1 MALAKLELCVTYG
14 TINRFSKDYRLT
26 VFAGFL
32 RVQIILQFYQTKQH
46 RYLRLNDPLP
56 IFSLLLL

>member
-14 TINRFSKDYRLT
+14 TINGFRTDRFSKDYRLT

-32 RVQIILQFYQTKQH
+32 RVQIILQFRQIK
-46 RYLRLNDPLP
+46 
-56 IFSLLLL
+56 